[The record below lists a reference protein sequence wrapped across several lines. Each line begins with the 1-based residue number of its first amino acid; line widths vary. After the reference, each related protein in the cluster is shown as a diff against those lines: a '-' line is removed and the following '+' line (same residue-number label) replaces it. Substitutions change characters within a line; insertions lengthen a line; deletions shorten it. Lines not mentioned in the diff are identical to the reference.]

1 MTKPDPFLDQET
13 LPEALPEEPMLYLEA
28 WLDHATRERIQ
39 PNPNAMT
46 LATTDPDGRPS
57 ARVVLCKGLEVDPGC
72 VIFYTNKQSRKGSA
86 LAHSG
91 YASLVFHWDTLDR
104 QVRVEGPVTDVSEA
118 ESDAYFHSR
127 HPASRV
133 GAWASDQ
140 SQPIGSRDDLLEK
153 VVGQVGELGL
163 DFDAI
168 QDGSEAT
175 IPRPPH
181 WGGYRVWAERV
192 ELWLGSSVRIHDRA
206 EWTRALVPA
215 SGGGY
220 EPGAWSSTRLQP

>member
-1 MTKPDPFLDQET
+1 MPKTDPFLDQET
-13 LPEALPEEPMLYLEA
+13 LPETLPDDPMPYLEA
-28 WLDHATRERIQ
+28 WLGHATREKIQ

-46 LATTDPDGRPS
+46 LATVDPDGRPS
-57 ARVVLCKGLEVDPGC
+57 ARIVLCKGLEVSPGC
-72 VIFYTNKQSRKGSA
+72 VVFYTNKQSRKGAA
-86 LAHSG
+86 LTHTG

-104 QVRVEGPVTDVSEA
+104 QVRVEGPVTDVSEE
-118 ESDAYFHSR
+118 ESDAYFNSR

-140 SQPIGSRDDLLEK
+140 SRPIASRDDLLEK
-153 VVGQVGELGL
+153 VVDQVGELGL

-168 QDGSEAT
+168 QDGSEAV
-175 IPRPPH
+175 IPRPAH

-206 EWTRALVPA
+206 EWTRTLERSA
-215 SGGGY
+215 GGY
-220 EPGAWSSTRLQP
+220 TPGAWASTRLQP